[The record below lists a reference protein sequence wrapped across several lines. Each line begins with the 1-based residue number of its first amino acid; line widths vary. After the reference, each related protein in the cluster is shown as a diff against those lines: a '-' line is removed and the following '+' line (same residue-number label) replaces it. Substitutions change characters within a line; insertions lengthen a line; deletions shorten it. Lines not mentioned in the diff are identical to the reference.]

1 MIPPLSEIKVGTFA
15 HTPSALATDK
25 AMVMGHRGASAI
37 APENT
42 LSAFEIAAK
51 HNITWIEVD
60 ADILGDGTVVISH
73 DAELERCTN
82 KSGLLQHLTQSDL
95 AFIDAGSWFSDDFLN
110 EPLPTLKTL
119 IEFTNRTGMN
129 LNLEIKS
136 GSNKAITEQLIS
148 GVIADINRYW
158 SGSQQLLISSFNHLL
173 LSEIKRR
180 APEVSLACL
189 FDAPLPSDWLTSMQ
203 YVEADFIHP
212 CDTGLTQTQVSA
224 MLSAGYQVNVW
235 TVNDLRRANQLINW
249 GVKGICSDIA
259 HKFPRAYRQRIGN
272 QE

>member
-1 MIPPLSEIKVGTFA
+1 MTLPISEIKTGIFA
-15 HTPSALATDK
+15 QTPSALPADK

-42 LSAFEIAAK
+42 LAAFKLAVQ
-51 HNITWIEVD
+51 HNIAWIEVD
-60 ADILGDGTVVISH
+60 ADMLGDGTVVISH

-82 KSGLLQHLTQSDL
+82 KQGLLQDFTQDDL
-95 AFIDAGSWFSDDFLN
+95 ADIDAGSWFGDEFIG
-110 EPLPTLKTL
+110 EPLPTLKAL
-119 IEFTNRTGMN
+119 IEFTNRTGVN

-136 GSNKAITEQLIS
+136 GSNKVATDALIS

-173 LSEIKRR
+173 LREVKRR
-180 APEVSLACL
+180 APEISLACL

-203 YVEADFIHP
+203 YVQADFIHP
-212 CDTGLTQTQVSA
+212 CDKGLTQAQVVA
-224 MLSAGYQVNVW
+224 MVDAGYQVNVW

-259 HKFPRAYRQRIGN
+259 HQFPRAYRQLTGN
-272 QE
+272 TI